1 MTSHWD
7 YQAAQW
13 HLIAPPLR
21 PCSDDIVN
29 YEAIIS
35 NIAAERSTNLLGI
48 LLGVTPEITCMNW
61 PAHTRLIAVEQSE
74 AMIQHHW
81 HSRDSFQCVQ
91 GNWFDLPSA
100 DNQLDFIIGDGCFT
114 TLDSSNKYT
123 LLLTEIHRALKP
135 GGLFVQRFFIN
146 RPIAESLA
154 EVKGFPDANFQ
165 IFKWRIAMSLQLS
178 IQQGV
183 ALKDIWQAIETFK
196 QEHPL
201 YASCFPTW
209 TKEIV
214 STTEVYRNSSACYTF
229 PTLIE
234 ITDMADRLFTRV
246 SIKIGSYPFAERC
259 PILVYRK

>member
-1 MTSHWD
+1 
-7 YQAAQW
+7 
-13 HLIAPPLR
+13 
-21 PCSDDIVN
+21 
-29 YEAIIS
+29 
-35 NIAAERSTNLLGI
+35 
-48 LLGVTPEITCMNW
+48 
-61 PAHTRLIAVEQSE
+61 
-74 AMIQHHW
+74 
-81 HSRDSFQCVQ
+81 
-91 GNWFDLPSA
+91 
-100 DNQLDFIIGDGCFT
+100 
-114 TLDSSNKYT
+114 
-123 LLLTEIHRALKP
+123 
-135 GGLFVQRFFIN
+135 
-146 RPIAESLA
+146 
-154 EVKGFPDANFQ
+154 
-165 IFKWRIAMSLQLS
+165 MSLQLS

-183 ALKDIWQAIETFK
+183 ALKDIWQTIETFK